1 MLKECILSKTGIRF
15 NPEYLETQVKFSF
28 RELEEERTKRGLE
41 RADLGDTYIDLEA
54 YFMKPNLPKDEESF
68 QRSYLRDACDN
79 MFDQFV
85 IFPIWWYLD
94 LFPASFSFQDE
105 EGNWIR
111 CRL

>member
-41 RADLGDTYIDLEA
+41 RADLGDTYIDLEP
-54 YFMKPNLPKDEESF
+54 YLTKPNLLKDEESR

-79 MFDQFV
+79 TFDQLV
-85 IFPIWWYLD
+85 ISPLWWCLE
-94 LFPASFSFQDE
+94 LLPAFFSFQDE

-111 CRL
+111 FEL